1 MEPTKKLND
10 LTTNN
15 TYIVQGYS
23 TSVNSKFG
31 NNYILLLCEK
41 DSSNTFEMWSTN
53 SLAEYINNVKPKGKF
68 TFVVNERNNVKY
80 PVIENHKK
88 ERNFNM
94 LN

>member
-41 DSSNTFEMWSTN
+41 DSCDTFEMWSTN
-53 SLAEYINNVKPKGKF
+53 SLAEYINTVKPKGTF
-68 TFVVNERNNVKY
+68 TFTVNERNNLKY
-80 PVIENHKK
+80 PVIENYKK
-88 ERNFNM
+88 ERNFTM